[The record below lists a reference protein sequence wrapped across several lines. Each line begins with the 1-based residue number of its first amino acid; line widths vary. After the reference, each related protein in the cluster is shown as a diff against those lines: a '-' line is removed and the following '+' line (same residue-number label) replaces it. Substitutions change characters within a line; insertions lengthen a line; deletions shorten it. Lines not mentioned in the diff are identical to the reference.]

1 MYWTQP
7 AYVKFVTFPH
17 ALYFLPLLQR
27 EAFRTALKSP
37 QYALLLH
44 QQQGFHWQFS
54 ASPAFRP
61 LKPGDPPP
69 ILPNPAGVPAETGAP
84 SPSVADPS
92 PSPGFETPAATPA
105 LQTPGPP

>member
-69 ILPNPAGVPAETGAP
+69 ILPNPAGVPAEPGAP